1 MDYIGVS
8 EVTRSVFLLMIGFIA
23 FVRSDYSSLHLF
35 TLLHAAGCGI
45 FPWELALVDARL
57 CYNLGWFLDKNICFC
72 SCLARLSRMLLYG
85 PNTHPKAWVQSSS
98 IELQL

>member
-8 EVTRSVFLLMIGFIA
+8 EVTRSVLLLLIGFIA

-45 FPWELALVDARL
+45 LLWELALVDARL
-57 CYNLGWFLDKNICFC
+57 CYKFRMVFGQKHMFLQM
-72 SCLARLSRMLLYG
+72 SCTFI
-85 PNTHPKAWVQSSS
+85 THASLWPKHSSQGMGS
-98 IELQL
+98 VI